1 MKKVISLFATML
13 LIVACDPPQDYH
25 VGEWYAK
32 NYTEQTL
39 TLSFPP
45 DRYWQNKDVAPG
57 DSVLIQIFYFEYKG
71 KIIPYFDRLPQRM
84 VYYSGEN
91 ISLDLL
97 SEQGDLLKRWRY
109 LDKDLPGKQF
119 FKETFWRYY
128 ERPGGRFTT
137 AITAI
142 WVFDIMPEDLIKK
155 DD

>member
-1 MKKVISLFATML
+1 MRKIIFLLVIVLLFTE
-13 LIVACDPPQDYH
+13 CTPPQSYH
-25 VGEWYAK
+25 YGEWYAK
-32 NYTEQTL
+32 NHTEQTI

-45 DRYWQNKDVAPG
+45 YERYWQSRDVAPG
-57 DSVLIQIFYFEYKG
+57 DSVLIQIYEFEYKE

-84 VYYSGEN
+84 ASFSGED

-119 FKETFWRYY
+119 FKETLWRYY
-128 ERPGGRFTT
+128 EKIISGDK
-137 AITAI
+137 ITAI
-142 WVFDIMPEDLIKK
+142 WVFDIKPDDLIEK